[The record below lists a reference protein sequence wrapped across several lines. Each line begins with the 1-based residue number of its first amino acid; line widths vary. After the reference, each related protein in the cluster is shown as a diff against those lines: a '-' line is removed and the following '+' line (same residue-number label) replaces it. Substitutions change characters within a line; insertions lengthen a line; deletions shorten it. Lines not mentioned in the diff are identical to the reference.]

1 MVPAPRAAP
10 LGIRCLMTSLELT
23 SSLPPSPAKHW
34 RTLGASLRE
43 NSLILLYAALIAPVP
58 YLVAHWIG
66 VDGPAPSRLP
76 GMYFSFAA
84 FVVLS
89 LFCCYA
95 LWYIYHSRIAR
106 TPGFRETAW
115 RRVRAT
121 YLTRERILLAL
132 PPLLLWPVL
141 ASGFSFLKSIMPL
154 VQPFYLD
161 PALVE
166 IDRALHFG
174 VDPWRLL
181 APLLNHAP
189 VTFAINGVYM
199 LWIIVFNA
207 VLVLQ
212 CGAAGNRKLRLQF
225 LVTMALAWT
234 LVGNLAATLMS
245 SAGPCYYHLVVD
257 GPNPFTP
264 LMTYLHS
271 VSEGMRFTLL
281 DAEHHVPLTSV
292 LLQDVLWQSQMVG
305 DHGIAKGI
313 SAAPSMHVASTW
325 IIFQLCLARGRRA
338 ALFGGAFLLA
348 ILVGSVHL
356 GWHYATDGYT
366 AIILSAAIW
375 WAVGRF
381 LDVPAVQRLIWPK
394 GLAPAR

>member
-1 MVPAPRAAP
+1 
-10 LGIRCLMTSLELT
+10 
-23 SSLPPSPAKHW
+23 
-34 RTLGASLRE
+34 
-43 NSLILLYAALIAPVP
+43 
-58 YLVAHWIG
+58 
-66 VDGPAPSRLP
+66 
-76 GMYFSFAA
+76 
-84 FVVLS
+84 
-89 LFCCYA
+89 
-95 LWYIYHSRIAR
+95 
-106 TPGFRETAW
+106 ETAW

-245 SAGPCYYHLVVD
+245 SAGPCY
-257 GPNPFTP
+257 
-264 LMTYLHS
+264 
-271 VSEGMRFTLL
+271 
-281 DAEHHVPLTSV
+281 
-292 LLQDVLWQSQMVG
+292 
-305 DHGIAKGI
+305 
-313 SAAPSMHVASTW
+313 
-325 IIFQLCLARGRRA
+325 
-338 ALFGGAFLLA
+338 
-348 ILVGSVHL
+348 
-356 GWHYATDGYT
+356 
-366 AIILSAAIW
+366 
-375 WAVGRF
+375 
-381 LDVPAVQRLIWPK
+381 
-394 GLAPAR
+394 